1 MDSTAINFDPLAN
14 TDNGSCIAVVEGCMD
29 ADAYNYNPLANIDD
43 SNCLYDAECITG
55 PGNPYWLNDECY
67 AWVID
72 VDEYCCDNEWDNICQ
87 LTYDYCLGTWT
98 GEMPP
103 SRIKPNNLI
112 MYPNPTT
119 GLVNF
124 SETVDVDVY
133 DFTGRKI
140 IEKNNVNKINLSE
153 YDSGIYN
160 IIVIFGDKINSIN
173 LLKQ

>member
-1 MDSTAINFDPLAN
+1 
-14 TDNGSCIAVVEGCMD
+14 
-29 ADAYNYNPLANIDD
+29 
-43 SNCLYDAECITG
+43 
-55 PGNPYWLNDECY
+55 
-67 AWVID
+67 
-72 VDEYCCDNEWDNICQ
+72 
-87 LTYDYCLGTWT
+87 
-98 GEMPP
+98 MPP
-103 SRIKPNNLI
+103 SRIKTNNLI
-112 MYPNPTT
+112 VYPNPTT